1 MQHPVANKKKPGKR
15 TARRIVTLVVMA
27 RKVTEALLVL

>member
-1 MQHPVANKKKPGKR
+1 MQHSVVNKKKLGER
-15 TARRIVTLVVMA
+15 TVKRIVTLVVMA